1 MNKIYNQ
8 LISLYYQMIFISSI
22 IIVNFDLFLF
32 YHNYINLKYFK
43 NFKAKTKPASNKD
56 NITPREKTLI
66 LPLITQKHN
75 NSY

>member
-22 IIVNFDLFLF
+22 IIVNLFLY
-32 YHNYINLKYFK
+32 YHIYINLKYFK
-43 NFKAKTKPASNKD
+43 NFKAKTTPASNKD